1 MKKDSGHESRAG
13 ATRAGPSR
21 PCLSGML
28 TIEKILAEIDTRGL
42 PAGVACIGAA
52 GRSAHPYQPF
62 WEKCEVMFV
71 SFLGVMLVTL
81 VVFFGVYLIARATLG
96 Q

>member
-1 MKKDSGHESRAG
+1 
-13 ATRAGPSR
+13 
-21 PCLSGML
+21 LSGVL
-28 TIEKILAEIDTRGL
+28 TIGKTLAEIDTRGL
-42 PAGVACIGAA
+42 PAGVACTGVQ
-52 GRSAHPYQPF
+52 GRSAGSYQQF
-62 WEKCEVMFV
+62 LEKCEVMFV